1 MERKKYL
8 MIDTEAIGFTGKS
21 YQDCIV
27 YNLGAVV
34 TDKQGEVY
42 CEKGFIFLDN
52 IVRNLKRFDSSFL
65 RKKIVS
71 LFQSPEYEA
80 VDFIEGRKILLKMID
95 EFNIQGIIMQNA
107 EFDYNAL
114 NATMRNNGFCD
125 KFFPITMPIFDLV
138 LMARDTIGKQKTYG
152 KQFEGAVSVSTKYLY
167 PYIIGNKPVAHLAL
181 DDAKQQVKI
190 WERINRQ
197 HKKMNKFFM
206 KG

>member
-21 YQDCIV
+21 YQNCIV

-34 TDKQGEVY
+34 TDKQGCVY
-42 CEKGFIFLDN
+42 YERGFIFLDN
-52 IVRNLKRFDSSFL
+52 IVRNLKRFDSNFL
-65 RKKIVS
+65 RKKIIS
-71 LFQSPEYEA
+71 LFQNPEYDA
-80 VDFIEGRKILLKMID
+80 IDFIEGRRILSKIID

-114 NATMRNNGFCD
+114 NATMRNCGFYD
-125 KFFPITMPIFDLV
+125 KFFPITISIFDLV
-138 LMARDTIGKQKTYG
+138 LMARDTIGNQKTYK
-152 KQFEGAVSVSTKYLY
+152 KQFSGAVSVSTKYLY
-167 PYIIGNKPVAHLAL
+167 PYIIGDIPVAHLAL
-181 DDAKQQVKI
+181 DDARQQVKI

-206 KG
+206 KA